1 MLLPAGEIVATEW
14 FQLGQHRP
22 ACEPLDHVVMPDH
35 FHGVLRVIDEA
46 PGSLWRAMSC
56 FKGEATKEARRLG
69 LVGREP
75 MWVRGY
81 YERVIRSDVELCR
94 IRRTSLTIHGAGR
107 RGFGRR
113 RAPPPPAYDR
123 NGEGSGGAGHRPR
136 RHTIVTSRS

>member
-22 ACEPLDHVVMPDH
+22 PCEPLDHIVMPDH

-56 FKGEATKEARRLG
+56 FKGEVTKAARQLG

-75 MWVRGY
+75 MWARGY
-81 YERVIRSDVELCR
+81 YERVVRSDVELCR
-94 IRRTSLTIHGAGR
+94 IQRYIA
-107 RGFGRR
+107 
-113 RAPPPPAYDR
+113 D
-123 NGEGSGGAGHRPR
+123 NPR
-136 RHTIVTSRS
+136 RWMEKVRAAQGNAATGI